1 MKTVKFTTSN
11 QNLFC
16 PVTGKQVISDS
27 GEFTPS
33 SAMTFC
39 YVDMT
44 DEFIFATKE
53 VEKLCV
59 EAESFDDFAS
69 TLNQENWLCLYLFDQ
84 SGEGIRFCFDMEYQ
98 EI

>member
-53 VEKLCV
+53 VEELGT
-59 EAESFDDFAS
+59 AIHSFGSFAS
-69 TLNQENWLCLYLFDQ
+69 NANTENWLCFHLFDQ
-84 SGEGIRFCFDMEYQ
+84 SGEGIRFCFDMGCQ